1 MFAQRLA
8 VCALFVLGA
17 SGGVAMAQQ
26 TKPQYSA
33 DDIVGSFAK
42 SKSDQCVGQGM
53 IAGEDGVCEPAKD
66 ARGFSLPTRAA
77 AAPQAATSGRSTQA
91 RAARQMAS
99 ISQPAAPTAPHRD
112 LLITFKLGSAELTP
126 QAKANAQVF
135 AQALNN
141 PKLAGMTFE
150 IDGHTDATGAPEKN
164 RVLSQQRAEAVKS
177 FLVAPGVSPTR
188 LDAKGYGQDRLAVP
202 SQPYS
207 AENRRVE
214 ARRSE

>member
-8 VCALFVLGA
+8 LCALLTLGA
-17 SGGVAMAQQ
+17 NGGVAMAQQ
-26 TKPQYSA
+26 AKPQYSA

-42 SKSDQCVGQGM
+42 PKADQCVSRGM
-53 IAGEDGVCEPAKD
+53 IAGDDGVCEPAKD
-66 ARGFSLPTRAA
+66 ARGFSLPTRATSTPA
-77 AAPQAATSGRSTQA
+77 ASTSGRSTQA

-99 ISQPAAPTAPHRD
+99 ISQPVAAPAPHRD

-141 PKLAGMTFE
+141 PKLAGMNFE

-177 FLVAPGVSPTR
+177 FLVAQGVSPAR
-188 LDAKGYGQDRLAVP
+188 LDAKGYGEDRLAVP